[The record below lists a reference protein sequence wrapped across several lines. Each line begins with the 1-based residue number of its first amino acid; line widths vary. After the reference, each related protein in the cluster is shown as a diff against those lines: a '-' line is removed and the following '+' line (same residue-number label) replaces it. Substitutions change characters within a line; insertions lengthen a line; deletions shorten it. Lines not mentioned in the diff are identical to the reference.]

1 MVLLTYASRAQHG
14 DQLLLETSFQNC
26 ASPVTVARCPL
37 AASRL
42 ISMSLSPPS
51 LPATGSALG
60 RPRTKMSVDGPGL
73 AWKRAPDRLAAAM
86 ASRRGRFRNPV
97 NDTRRPLRL
106 LTAPLRICLGG
117 FWSASIISPADS

>member
-26 ASPVTVARCPL
+26 ASPITVTRCPL

-42 ISMSLSPPS
+42 ISMSLSPPA
-51 LPATGSALG
+51 LPATCSALG
-60 RPRTKMSVDGPGL
+60 RPRTRMSVDGPGL
-73 AWKRAPDRLAAAM
+73 AWKTAPECRAAAI

-97 NDTRRPLRL
+97 KDTRRPLRL
-106 LTAPLRICLGG
+106 LTAPLRICLGAL
-117 FWSASIISPADS
+117 WSASIISPAD